1 MCSCM
6 SQGAML
12 IIGGCCL
19 HGLVGAALFRPI
31 TAYSD
36 SIEEKKRIELRS
48 DKGTVNEKE
57 LFLTTRNTTNSAA
70 ASLDASETQE
80 QCHDESSKLRIQ
92 IDDRDEFTYV
102 ASEAGNSDASKPKAT
117 DRDASC
123 NDEQQ
128 SVRCGHCSCVSTIL
142 SNPILI
148 ALVLVNF
155 GTAFQQAVLAAFT
168 PIFAMENGVSEELA
182 FFLIS
187 WSGAA
192 DIVGRCCIGFAIDT
206 KAIRSHIMVIACN
219 TVGSCGRVILAL

>member
-1 MCSCM
+1 
-6 SQGAML
+6 ML

-36 SIEEKKRIELRS
+36 SIEEKQRIELRS
-48 DKGTVNEKE
+48 DNGTANEKE
-57 LFLTTRNTTNSAA
+57 LFLTTRSTTNSAA
-70 ASLDASETQE
+70 ASLDVPESQE
-80 QCHDESSKLRIQ
+80 QSHDESCQTSKLRVQ
-92 IDDRDEFTYV
+92 IDGGDEFTYV
-102 ASEAGNSDASKPKAT
+102 VAEVDNSDASEPQAV

-128 SVRCGHCSCVSTIL
+128 PVRCGHCSCVSTIL

-148 ALVLVNF
+148 ALILVNF